1 VRVWPRSCRCGH
13 GRGVGSGG
21 DAGKLFRLIARYRRH
36 DGSQA
41 TGRTHEIRRGEKRK
55 KRRSMDAYERLR
67 FYFPT
72 QVCAFVSGGD

>member
-21 DAGKLFRLIARYRRH
+21 NAGKLFRLIAGYQRH

-55 KRRSMDAYERLR
+55 KRRWMETNYNLR
-67 FYFPT
+67 FILMA
-72 QVCAFVSGGD
+72 CCE